1 MPDLFIIA
9 QILRPHGL
17 RGDLVAR
24 SLTDHPETLLD
35 AEFVYLGLDSK
46 TPVKV
51 QKARLHKGNP
61 LIKLEGADDMDSA
74 LALKGVE
81 ICVPRE
87 ELVPLE
93 EDEVFLHDLVGLTV
107 LDFDGNNVGTVDGI
121 VHTGGPPLL
130 SVKRGEGK
138 DVLVPFAS
146 GTIEE
151 VEMDAGT
158 MRLADLPGLIED

>member
-1 MPDLFIIA
+1 MPDLFIVA
-9 QILRPHGL
+9 RILRPHGL
-17 RGDLVAR
+17 RGDLVVR
-24 SLTDHPETLLD
+24 SLTDHPETIMN

-46 TPVKV
+46 NPVKV

-61 LIKLEGADDMDSA
+61 LLKLEGTDDMDSA

-93 EDEVFLHDLVGLTV
+93 EDEVFLHDLLGLTV

-121 VHTGGPPLL
+121 VDTAGPPLL
-130 SVKRGEGK
+130 SVKRDEGK

-151 VEMDAGT
+151 VELDGGFI
-158 MRLADLPGLIED
+158 RLTDLPGLVEE